1 MILGLNFHISFTSL
15 FSEIRPGNDVWRWC
29 RGCTRSSLPY
39 MEISNFDGGHLGFF
53 GKGFTHDF
61 GSQCHVSFKSV
72 YGLIR
77 PGNDVWRWCR
87 VCTRSSLPYM
97 EISNFDGGHL
107 GFFGKGF
114 THDLGSKCHISFK
127 SVYSEIR
134 PGNDVW
140 RWCRVCTRSFTPY
153 MEISNFDGGY
163 LGFFSKWFTHDF
175 GSQCHVS
182 FKSVYGLIRPGND
195 VWRWCRVCTRSS

>member
-29 RGCTRSSLPY
+29 R
-39 MEISNFDGGHLGFF
+39 
-53 GKGFTHDF
+53 
-61 GSQCHVSFKSV
+61 
-72 YGLIR
+72 
-77 PGNDVWRWCR
+77 

-97 EISNFDGGHL
+97 EISNFDGSH
-107 GFFGKGF
+107 
-114 THDLGSKCHISFK
+114 
-127 SVYSEIR
+127 
-134 PGNDVW
+134 
-140 RWCRVCTRSFTPY
+140 
-153 MEISNFDGGY
+153 

-195 VWRWCRVCTRSS
+195 VWRWCRVCTRSSLPYMEILNFDGGHLGFFIKGLTHDFGSEIN